1 MVDHFGKLRSAH
13 LEDGWDAEPNYKEL
27 LKLDM
32 PLTIFH
38 GELAF
43 MGNWLSWGTGFH
55 GELDFTCRVEGV
67 REAEAAFKQAR
78 KSNLEIPYYPN
89 TEHGLNWGRVRLRKV
104 DLLAI

>member
-38 GELAF
+38 GEL
-43 MGNWLSWGTGFH
+43 
-55 GELDFTCRVEGV
+55 DFTCRVEGV
-67 REAEAAFKQAR
+67 REAEGAFKQAR
-78 KSNLEIPYYPN
+78 KSNLEIHYYPN
-89 TEHGLNWGRVRLRKV
+89 TEYGLNWGQGEAKKGGPVGYMKAFDTLQ
-104 DLLAI
+104 